1 MKSPR
6 MMLFVAAATLVA
18 LGGCRDTR
26 LDTRTFA
33 LAHLPGAEAARLV
46 DPYIYGDRPD
56 ARGSVSFTDDAIT
69 IRETPDNLDRI
80 ARVLEQ
86 FDKPVPDLRL
96 RFQLIEAD
104 GFTEHDPR
112 IAGVEEQLRSV
123 FQFGG
128 YRLVGEAVVSAADR
142 SEITQTVQG
151 ANGDA
156 TISANVYRVGS
167 DRLRLEN
174 VSLFLSGRGD
184 VLRTTVN
191 VRPGQTLILGSSPRP
206 GATSTLLLTVK
217 AEEAT
222 E

>member
-6 MMLFVAAATLVA
+6 MMLFVAATALVA
-18 LGGCRDTR
+18 LGGCRDTK

-33 LAHLPGAEAARLV
+33 LAHLQGDEARRLI

-69 IRETPDNLDRI
+69 VRETPDNLDRI

-86 FDKPVPDLRL
+86 FDKPAPDLRL

-112 IAGVEEQLRSV
+112 IAAVEEQLRSV

-128 YRLVGEAVVSAADR
+128 YRLVGEALVSASDR
-142 SEITQTVQG
+142 SQVMQTMQG

-156 TISANVYRVGS
+156 RIEGIVYRVGA
-167 DRLRLEN
+167 DRLRLED
-174 VSLFLSGRGD
+174 VSLSLSGRGE